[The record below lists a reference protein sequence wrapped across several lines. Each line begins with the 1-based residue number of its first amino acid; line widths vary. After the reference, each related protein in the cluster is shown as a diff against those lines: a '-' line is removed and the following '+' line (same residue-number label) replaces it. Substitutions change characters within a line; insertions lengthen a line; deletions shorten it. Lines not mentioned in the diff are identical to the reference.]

1 MFQSI
6 VDGMILFDSNIC
18 YVAWNPAME
27 RITGVKAEQVL
38 GRYAYDVF
46 PFLLEIGEDKYI
58 NQALKGESC
67 RSIRRSYYV
76 PETNRQ
82 GFFEATYSPL
92 YDENQQVNGVFAI
105 VREITEETIAN
116 QQIQQHLQEEIASSE
131 ERFRILFE
139 QVPLGM
145 MIFSLSGDCLQV
157 NHSFQDAWQINF
169 EQLQNYN
176 IFNDPLVKSKGLLP
190 YIERAFQGEVVWLPP
205 TYYDPAV
212 AGIKGKIRCAEG
224 IYFPIKS
231 KDGQLLELAVILNDI
246 TESEIAKEELKQAY
260 EQFRSL
266 ADSMPQI
273 VWVCDA
279 EGELI
284 YCNQRW
290 VEYAGYTLGK
300 SQNWGWLEMLH
311 PDDKAICKAV
321 WQKATKDG
329 SIPEM
334 ECRYKRQDGKY
345 RWHLVRAVPIR
356 NTAGAV
362 VKWFGTSTDI
372 HDQKSHAERLQKAI
386 QEAREWQDVLETVN
400 NVGRIIAAELNLEC
414 LVQAVIDAA
423 VKLSKARFGAFFYQ
437 TTDEEGKTQVLHS
450 LSGVSSQVFEKFSS
464 PHQTGLFR
472 ITFAEKQVICSA
484 DITRDPQYQGI
495 PSGHLTVKSYLAVPI
510 VSRLGKVIG
519 SLFLGHEE
527 PGIFTDREEKL
538 VIGLAA
544 QAAIAM
550 DNAHLYRQSQDAIK
564 AREQFLS
571 IASHELKTPLTTLQ
585 LQIESLRRAITKND
599 AEQTLPQRFKF
610 AIDTCYQQAT
620 RLSNLIEVLLDI
632 SHIDAKQLPLSCE
645 QIELNS
651 VIQEIVEQQKDL
663 TGVHIKIDINEEIIG
678 CWDKIRIEQ
687 VITNLISNAIKYA
700 EDAAIVITAKKIDE
714 RAIIKVKDLGQ
725 GIASSDQE
733 KIFQRY
739 ERVKK
744 NKEIGGLG
752 LGLYITRQLVEAHAG
767 SIQVESEIGQGTVF
781 TIDLP
786 LDTPA

>member
-27 RITGVKAEQVL
+27 RITGVKAEQIL
-38 GRYAYDVF
+38 GRYAYEVF

-67 RSIRRSYYV
+67 RSIQRSYHV

-145 MIFSLSGDCLQV
+145 MIFSLSGDCQQV
-157 NHSFQDAWQINF
+157 NHSFQDTWQINF

-190 YIERAFQGEVVWLPP
+190 YIKRAFQGEVVRLPP

-212 AGIKGKIRCAEG
+212 AGIKGKIICAEG

-246 TESEIAKEELKQAY
+246 TDSEIAKEELKQAY
-260 EQFRSL
+260 EQFRTL

-273 VWVCDA
+273 VWKCDA
-279 EGELI
+279 KGEVI

-290 VEYAGYTLGK
+290 IEYSDQTLEECK
-300 SQNWGWLEMLH
+300 KLGWLTMLH
-311 PDDKAICKAV
+311 PDDREHCQAIWEKKIAQGLPYEV
-321 WQKATKDG
+321 
-329 SIPEM
+329 
-334 ECRYKRQDGKY
+334 ECRYRRHDGVY
-345 RWHLVRAVPIR
+345 RWHLERCIPLR
-356 NTAGAV
+356 NTAGDIIE
-362 VKWFGTSTDI
+362 WFGTGTDI
-372 HDQKSHAERLQKAI
+372 DDQRRHAENLQSAI
-386 QEAREWQDVLETVN
+386 KETQEWRDILETVN
-400 NVGRIIAAELNLEC
+400 NVGKVVAAELNLER
-414 LVQAVIDAA
+414 LVKAVIDAA
-423 VKLSKARFGAFFYQ
+423 VKLTKAQFGAFFYQ
-437 TTDEEGKTQVLHS
+437 ATDEEGKTQVLHC
-450 LSGVSSQVFEKFSS
+450 LSGVSGQVFEKFSS

-495 PSGHLTVKSYLAVPI
+495 PLGHLTVKSYLAVPI
-510 VSRLGKVIG
+510 VSRSGEVIG
-519 SLFLGHEE
+519 GLFLGHGE

-538 VIGLAA
+538 VVGLAA

-585 LQIESLRRAITKND
+585 LQIESLRRAITKSD
-599 AEQTLPQRFKF
+599 AELALPQRFKY

-645 QIELNS
+645 KIDLNT

-663 TGVHIKIDINEEIIG
+663 TGVHIQMDINEKIIG

-700 EDAAIVITAKKIDE
+700 ENTAIVITAKKIDE

-744 NKEIGGLG
+744 NKEISGLG